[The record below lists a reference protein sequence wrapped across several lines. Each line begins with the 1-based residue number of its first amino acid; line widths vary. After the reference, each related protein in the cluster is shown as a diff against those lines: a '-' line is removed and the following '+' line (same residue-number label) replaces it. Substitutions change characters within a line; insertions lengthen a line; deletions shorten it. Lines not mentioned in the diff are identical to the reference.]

1 MALIFNP
8 AVLYYNLYYKIGI
21 FLMPMKNSSKTEQVV
36 DAILSYIID
45 HKLTL
50 NDKLPSEEE
59 MTVLFG
65 VSRVC
70 VREALRGL
78 KFLGLVETG
87 TRRGTRIRQVNF
99 SLLSRI
105 LGFQL
110 AVSDL
115 SYYQLLEA
123 RLAIE
128 LNALD
133 IAAGKI
139 TREQLKELRGLADCA
154 RYDDTPEEIERNYQR
169 DCEFHRALLAVS
181 GNELLCSFSRLL
193 EIFFNR
199 SRASCAM
206 SQAAAA
212 EHQGILDAL
221 ETHNLELARG
231 IMRNHLAKYK
241 GE

>member
-1 MALIFNP
+1 
-8 AVLYYNLYYKIGI
+8 
-21 FLMPMKNSSKTEQVV
+21 MKTKNASKTEQVV
-36 DAILSYIID
+36 DEILSYIID

-50 NDKLPSEEE
+50 HDKLPSEEE
-59 MTVLFG
+59 MTELFG

-87 TRRGTRIRQVNF
+87 TRRGTRLQQVNF
-99 SLLSRI
+99 ALLSRI
-105 LGFQL
+105 LGFQI

-123 RLAIE
+123 RLSIE
-128 LNALD
+128 LSVLD
-133 IAAGKI
+133 IIINKI
-139 TREQLKELRGLADCA
+139 TPEQLKELREIADCA
-154 RYDDTPEEIERNYQR
+154 RYEDTPEAIERNYQR
-169 DCEFHRALLAVS
+169 DCEFHRALLAIS

-193 EIFFNR
+193 EIFFTR
-199 SRASCAM
+199 REATCAM

-221 ETHNLELARG
+221 ENHNLELARG

>member
-21 FLMPMKNSSKTEQVV
+21 FMMPMKNSSKTEQIV

-99 SLLSRI
+99 ALLSRI
-105 LGFQL
+105 LGFQI

-139 TREQLKELRGLADCA
+139 TREQLKELRGLA
-154 RYDDTPEEIERNYQR
+154 PEEIERNYQR

>member
-21 FLMPMKNSSKTEQVV
+21 FMMPMKNFSKTEQVV

-105 LGFQL
+105 LGFQI

-231 IMRNHLAKYK
+231 IMRNNLAKYK